1 MMHILTPERYCDEQ
15 VVTIPK
21 VGGVTPNLPVG
32 LWVKPSGSNWD
43 TYAPVADGDT
53 VTLAFAPLVL
63 KTLRPDTSDGLIP
76 GVTNSYNSTP
86 KFAAFVGTVDKATI
100 LRNWDD
106 KFAITDQIVTAG
118 LSVGSELTVDAGAT
132 NAGKLRLRA
141 ATEPLF
147 GIYFGQNTTPYGDGS
162 TGYVVKLKA
171 QAVIA

>member
-21 VGGVTPNLPVG
+21 VGGATPDLPVG
-32 LWVKPSGSNWD
+32 MWVKPSGSNWD
-43 TYAPVADGDT
+43 VYAPVADGDT
-53 VTLAFAPLVL
+53 VTLAYAPLVL
-63 KTLRPDTSDGLIP
+63 KTMRPDSGATAIP
-76 GVTNSYNSTP
+76 GVANP
-86 KFAAFVGTVDKATI
+86 PFAFTGQVEKATI

-106 KFAITDQIVTAG
+106 KFVITDQIVVDGRG

-132 NAGKLRLRA
+132 DAGKLRLRA
-141 ATEPLF
+141 ETEPLF

-162 TGYVVKLKA
+162 VGYVVKLKA